1 MSINGVLL
9 DLSAIENIIASGE
22 TLKNEDNVRFSE
34 KIYRVRGKIED
45 AHQELT
51 RLLVVIDQTEKNQ
64 TIPDCRESIKDL
76 IKMLEK
82 PLKPITVKD

>member
-9 DLSAIENIIASGE
+9 NLSAIENIIASGE
-22 TLKNEDNVRFSE
+22 TLKNEENIRFSE

-45 AHQELT
+45 AHQGLT
-51 RLLVVIDQTEKNQ
+51 RLLRVIEEAEKNQ

-82 PLKPITVKD
+82 PLKPISVKK